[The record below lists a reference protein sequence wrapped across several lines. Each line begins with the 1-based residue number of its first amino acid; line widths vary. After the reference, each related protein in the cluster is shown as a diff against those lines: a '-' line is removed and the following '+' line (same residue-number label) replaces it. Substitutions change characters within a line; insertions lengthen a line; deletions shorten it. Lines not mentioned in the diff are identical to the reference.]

1 MLEQLTIDQIAII
14 EHSEIPFRP
23 GYNVLTGETG
33 AGKSI
38 LIDALGLVLGE
49 RADASS
55 IRHGQARATVSATF
69 SELSSAHQQAL
80 AEDGLDDPDNPGQI
94 HIRRTLRDGGS
105 KAWVNDQSV
114 TGSKLKTLAAT
125 LVNIHGQH
133 HNQALLKNDEQRRRL
148 DRYANHRELLTACAN
163 AYRHWQHLE
172 KEREAWQTARTS
184 DEVILDLRDLSLYPD
199 LRGLSI
205 TTNFNLIQVRDLDAL
220 YRLKNL
226 ETLSINTEKIH
237 KFEIDVSKITVLKE
251 LVLDGYKP
259 GVYNIGKAKQL
270 EVLVLYGYKNS
281 DLSEFADLL
290 NLRDLRLFYSEIKS
304 LDGIEN
310 MTKLEHLEIAWA
322 KNLQDISALDRL
334 EQKHE
339 ISGVLLPK
347 KFKRKK

>member
-1 MLEQLTIDQIAII
+1 MLAKIGNIMFTHFFKRD
-14 EHSEIPFRP
+14 
-23 GYNVLTGETG
+23 
-33 AGKSI
+33 
-38 LIDALGLVLGE
+38 
-49 RADASS
+49 
-55 IRHGQARATVSATF
+55 
-69 SELSSAHQQAL
+69 LSSPL
-80 AEDGLDDPDNPGQI
+80 KDNWVETLPEYVKDGVLCAKENQCSLR
-94 HIRRTLRDGGS
+94 IRDWSAFDFMIPKRMEG
-105 KAWVNDQSV
+105 K
-114 TGSKLKTLAAT
+114 
-125 LVNIHGQH
+125 
-133 HNQALLKNDEQRRRL
+133 
-148 DRYANHRELLTACAN
+148 
-163 AYRHWQHLE
+163 
-172 KEREAWQTARTS
+172 TARTS

-281 DLSEFADLL
+281 DL
-290 NLRDLRLFYSEIKS
+290 RLFYSKIKS

>member
-1 MLEQLTIDQIAII
+1 M
-14 EHSEIPFRP
+14 
-23 GYNVLTGETG
+23 
-33 AGKSI
+33 
-38 LIDALGLVLGE
+38 
-49 RADASS
+49 
-55 IRHGQARATVSATF
+55 
-69 SELSSAHQQAL
+69 
-80 AEDGLDDPDNPGQI
+80 
-94 HIRRTLRDGGS
+94 
-105 KAWVNDQSV
+105 
-114 TGSKLKTLAAT
+114 
-125 LVNIHGQH
+125 
-133 HNQALLKNDEQRRRL
+133 
-148 DRYANHRELLTACAN
+148 
-163 AYRHWQHLE
+163 
-172 KEREAWQTARTS
+172 
-184 DEVILDLRDLSLYPD
+184 
-199 LRGLSI
+199 
-205 TTNFNLIQVRDLDAL
+205 RDLDAL

-339 ISGVLLPK
+339 IGGVLLPK